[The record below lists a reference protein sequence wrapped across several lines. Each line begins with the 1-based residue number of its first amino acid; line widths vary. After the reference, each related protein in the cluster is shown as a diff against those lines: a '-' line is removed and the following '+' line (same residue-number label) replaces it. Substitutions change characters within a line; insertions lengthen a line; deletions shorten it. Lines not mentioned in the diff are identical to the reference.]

1 MERSDDM
8 LKAITGEVRAE
19 PLNNNFS
26 KLASEIGSVTG
37 FITGDTIL
45 KYSDGNVVEVLE
57 PHKKTEIEYTDGL
70 VTKIIETKDN
80 QILTTTF
87 NYDENGVIQ
96 SINKEVQDI

>member
-1 MERSDDM
+1 MERSDNV
-8 LKAITGEVRAE
+8 KIIVGEVRSE
-19 PLNNNFS
+19 PLNHNFS

-45 KYSDGNVVEVLE
+45 KYSNGNVVEVLE